1 MYRQAGTQLFTHGS
15 DDPPMVIIQY
25 DCPFCGG
32 RDTSDLKSCWDE
44 DGAHVEVYQ
53 CVCGCRFSVTLE
65 VLEHP
70 SRRGYI

>member
-1 MYRQAGTQLFTHGS
+1 MTGV
-15 DDPPMVIIQY
+15 VIC

-70 SRRGYI
+70 SR

>member
-1 MYRQAGTQLFTHGS
+1 MTGV
-15 DDPPMVIIQY
+15 VIC

-44 DGAHVEVYQ
+44 DVAHVEVYQ
-53 CVCGCRFSVTLE
+53 CVCVCRFSVTLE

>member
-1 MYRQAGTQLFTHGS
+1 
-15 DDPPMVIIQY
+15 MVIIQY

-32 RDTSDLKSCWDE
+32 RDTSDLKSCRDE

-70 SRRGYI
+70 SRQGYI